1 MKILLSAFEP
11 FGGEMINPTQ
21 KILAC
26 LPDELEGVQLIKVSV
41 PVEFDRCCAAV
52 TDAIHKEE
60 PDAVIMFGQAGGRD
74 AITPERVAI
83 NLDDARMADNA
94 GNTTQEK
101 PIDKEG
107 PAAYFS
113 TLPVKAIMEAIQA
126 KGIPARISN
135 TAGTYVC
142 NHLMYAVLHEL
153 RKENRSIPAGFVHV
167 PYLKE
172 QVEEKPGVFGME
184 LSDMVEAAEQII
196 KTVQKYL

>member
-11 FGGEMINPTQ
+11 FGGETINPTQ
-21 KILAC
+21 RILAC
-26 LPDELEGVQLIKVSV
+26 LPDELEGVHLVKVSV
-41 PVEFDRCCAAV
+41 PVEFDACCAVV
-52 TDAIHKEE
+52 TSAIHRED

-83 NLDDARMADNA
+83 NMDDARMADNA
-94 GNTTQEK
+94 GNSPQEK

-113 TLPVKAIMEAIQA
+113 TLPIKAITEAIQA

-142 NHLMYAVLHEL
+142 NHLMYSVLHEL
-153 RKENRSIPAGFVHV
+153 TMENRQIPAGFVHV
-167 PYLKE
+167 PYLIE
-172 QVEEKPGVFGME
+172 QIKGKPGVFGME
-184 LSDMVEAAEQII
+184 LSDMVEAAEQIV